1 METEADQVKV
11 LAAYRINNQ
20 QLVRAIQQYKLNL
33 RLSEERFNEANAG
46 LLEVRQE
53 NKFLRESLR
62 KLTDQLKM
70 ITKTMVSVQDRTDSI
85 FQQINQNHELAE
97 TSELFRQPQAQYVY
111 DRRRLERPSAGDVDT
126 IPEEEHEESVPAD
139 DPSNA
144 VESVTIAEALEEE
157 EEDDV
162 GRETNVSIDPP
173 SAYAHYTSDSS
184 LLQRLHVKSK
194 SNSFDESFETIEPNR
209 VLEVCRRSQ
218 ERRRLYAGL
227 QESRQSDHT
236 AIDMDCDVN
245 DGADETANDTTLQA
259 TLKPRDDASVND
271 MTVFNPDDMLK
282 VASCSTP
289 VAKDPPSTGLQKA
302 ESDYR
307 MKFLLDH
314 PQPMV
319 VLQPLT
325 QNNLKMHERSIV
337 EQKVEH
343 NTSTQRRTSKR
354 TRAKATKSIKNE
366 SRRLEED
373 ESAQQSRFTFKS
385 EQSSSTENLSDC
397 SYRSGRPRRNA
408 APMNMREANLHTKL
422 RRQ

>member
-1 METEADQVKV
+1 METEADLVKV

-20 QLVRAIQQYKLNL
+20 QLVRGIQQCKLNL
-33 RLSEERFNEANAG
+33 RLSEERFNETNAC

-70 ITKTMVSVQDRTDSI
+70 ITKTMVSVQDRTESI
-85 FQQINQNHELAE
+85 FLQINQNHELAE
-97 TSELFRQPQAQYVY
+97 TSELLRQPQAQYVY
-111 DRRRLERPSAGDVDT
+111 DRRRLERPPVSYVDT

-144 VESVTIAEALEEE
+144 VASVTINETS
-157 EEDDV
+157 EEDDL
-162 GRETNVSIDPP
+162 GRETDVTIEPP

-184 LLQRLHVKSK
+184 LIQRLHLKSK

-227 QESRQSDHT
+227 QEGRQSDHT
-236 AIDMDCDVN
+236 ALDMDCEVN
-245 DGADETANDTTLQA
+245 DDADKTASDTTLQA
-259 TLKPRDDASVND
+259 TIKPRDDASVND
-271 MTVFNPDDMLK
+271 MTVFNPDDMMK

-289 VAKDPPSTGLQKA
+289 VVKNPRCSGPQKA

-307 MKFLLDH
+307 MQFLLDH
-314 PQPMV
+314 PQPVV

-325 QNNLKMHERSIV
+325 ENNLKMHERSIV
-337 EQKVEH
+337 QNLDH
-343 NTSTQRRTSKR
+343 NTTTQRRTSKR
-354 TRAKATKSIKNE
+354 TRSNATRTIKND
-366 SRRLEED
+366 SRRLEE
-373 ESAQQSRFTFKS
+373 ESAQQSRLTVKS

-422 RRQ
+422 RRE